1 MLVKRAMLHCG
12 GGLRKKRCTA
22 GVRDGE
28 TERGDRKSLTLN
40 PCLPLPRPASH
51 PQHSGLSPPAWVTSP
66 IFLYLEISLLW
77 FLTLPCPSFRSLSFA
92 ALILSV
98 THSLYASDW
107 ESIPNMC
114 PLISSFP
121 SLLSLPA
128 IVLLLHSFQSCL
140 FLYPCVLCRHTPT
153 WLSFTSVFFK
163 DSLSLPLCLCSLP
176 ALCLCVISSLAV
188 VHNAPRS
195 HLPSHVRVEHK
206 QAAVWIKHL
215 RQCTHWAP
223 LECRDEH
230 WFWDRGLWP
239 HTVSVCQC
247 VLLSA
252 WHCIPLSSEGY
263 RMFGFFM
270 IYGQR
275 KEGTRTFRPP
285 RSLFLAFPGSRHI
298 LYFCTCLIFCLFCF
312 KLFISLFFIFSLSML
327 ILHSPF
333 FLCFWS
339 LHFILLLSLIHTSP
353 SLPLN
358 PSTTTTTT
366 TTPSLSCSHWSC
378 QYDGYKNFQSDWW
391 LLIAARI
398 SLGCQRDTCTVSLCV
413 SLSLHMSVSARKD
426 FRVFFMSM
434 SYLQKAVHSGK
445 WASGESLPSPPKLAK
460 PSYHPVLCVDS
471 VEIKLTFGRLP
482 FQQSHFI
489 GVYLARFATATLQ
502 RQDSHWLH

>member
-1 MLVKRAMLHCG
+1 
-12 GGLRKKRCTA
+12 
-22 GVRDGE
+22 
-28 TERGDRKSLTLN
+28 
-40 PCLPLPRPASH
+40 
-51 PQHSGLSPPAWVTSP
+51 
-66 IFLYLEISLLW
+66 
-77 FLTLPCPSFRSLSFA
+77 
-92 ALILSV
+92 
-98 THSLYASDW
+98 
-107 ESIPNMC
+107 MC
-114 PLISSFP
+114 SLISSFP

-188 VHNAPRS
+188 AHNAPRS
-195 HLPSHVRVEHK
+195 HLPSRVRVEHK
-206 QAAVWIKHL
+206 RAAVWIKHL

-252 WHCIPLSSEGY
+252 CQCIPLSSEGY
-263 RMFGFFM
+263 HMFGFFFHDLWS
-270 IYGQR
+270 
-275 KEGTRTFRPP
+275 KERRNKNLSTP
-285 RSLFLAFPGSRHI
+285 RSRFHAFPGSRHI

-312 KLFISLFFIFSLSML
+312 KLFISLFFILSLSL
-327 ILHSPF
+327 LKLHSPF

-366 TTPSLSCSHWSC
+366 TPSLSCSHWSC
-378 QYDGYKNFQSDWW
+378 QYDGYKKLSKATDGC
-391 LLIAARI
+391 
-398 SLGCQRDTCTVSLCV
+398 SLRRGSALDVSGTRVRCLCV
-413 SLSLHMSVSARKD
+413 YHYLYTFQCLQGKTSEFTSWACHIFRKLCIQVSGHQESLSLPHLSQ
-426 FRVFFMSM
+426 
-434 SYLQKAVHSGK
+434 L
-445 WASGESLPSPPKLAK
+445 SLLIILCC
-460 PSYHPVLCVDS
+460 VL
-471 VEIKLTFGRLP
+471 IR
-482 FQQSHFI
+482 
-489 GVYLARFATATLQ
+489 
-502 RQDSHWLH
+502 

>member
-1 MLVKRAMLHCG
+1 MLRVPIFRHTFVSSTSRQLYELNILDSAHTEPLWSVGMSTGSEIG
-12 GGLRKKRCTA
+12 GSDHTPWVFASVCYLVLDT
-22 GVRDGE
+22 
-28 TERGDRKSLTLN
+28 
-40 PCLPLPRPASH
+40 ASH
-51 PQHSGLSPPAWVTSP
+51 WA
-66 IFLYLEISLLW
+66 
-77 FLTLPCPSFRSLSFA
+77 
-92 ALILSV
+92 
-98 THSLYASDW
+98 
-107 ESIPNMC
+107 
-114 PLISSFP
+114 
-121 SLLSLPA
+121 
-128 IVLLLHSFQSCL
+128 
-140 FLYPCVLCRHTPT
+140 
-153 WLSFTSVFFK
+153 
-163 DSLSLPLCLCSLP
+163 
-176 ALCLCVISSLAV
+176 
-188 VHNAPRS
+188 
-195 HLPSHVRVEHK
+195 VRVI
-206 QAAVWIKHL
+206 ACLV
-215 RQCTHWAP
+215 
-223 LECRDEH
+223 
-230 WFWDRGLWP
+230 
-239 HTVSVCQC
+239 
-247 VLLSA
+247 
-252 WHCIPLSSEGY
+252 
-263 RMFGFFM
+263 FFM

-285 RSLFLAFPGSRHI
+285 RSLFHAFPGSRHI

-327 ILHSPF
+327 LLHSPF

-413 SLSLHMSVSARKD
+413 SLSLHVSVSARKD